1 MSLVS
6 KQKITKRLSVSLTL
20 RRLTDQILRGV
31 YGQARVAVGG
41 KAAIKCLAELDVDL
55 LIRNID
61 MLQVDAYELVIS
73 LRRKGFDKP
82 IIGITAATL
91 GHSPELSVAG
101 RIASLILME

>member
-1 MSLVS
+1 M
-6 KQKITKRLSVSLTL
+6 SVSRALH
-20 RRLTDQILRGV
+20 RLTDQILRGV

-61 MLQVDAYELVIS
+61 MLQVDGYELVIS

-82 IIGITAATL
+82 VIGIAAATL

-101 RIASLILME
+101 RIATLVLME